1 MPRIRPSPLD
11 CKKDSGRLGARLA
24 SLTLPAYKFAMS
36 VASNAGAAAPAAA
49 LELVVAVAENDVI
62 GRGNQLPWHLPADLR
77 HFKSLTL
84 GKPVLMGRRTY
95 ESIGKALPGRTNI
108 VLSRSAGFSPSDCV
122 VVKSLADARMA
133 AGAEPAL
140 MVIGGAEIY
149 RQCLPLAGRIH
160 LTLIHAQIEDG
171 DTIFAGWRGGNGRR
185 RRTSATKPTT
195 GMRTPTASLPSSGW
209 DPAASV
215 ERREPGADLS
225 FRALEIDVAQGRRCA
240 RRQFVQS
247 SACTVPRWSAVW

>member
-1 MPRIRPSPLD
+1 
-11 CKKDSGRLGARLA
+11 
-24 SLTLPAYKFAMS
+24 MS

-108 VLSRSAGFSPSDCV
+108 VLSRSAEFSPSDCV
-122 VVKSLADARMA
+122 VVKSLADACTA

-160 LTLIHAQIEDG
+160 LTLIHAQIENG
-171 DTIFAGWRGGNGRR
+171 DTIFAGWRGGEWKASSQVRHEADDKNAYAYSFITLE
-185 RRTSATKPTT
+185 RTGA
-195 GMRTPTASLPSSGW
+195 G
-209 DPAASV
+209 SV
-215 ERREPGADLS
+215 S
-225 FRALEIDVAQGRRCA
+225 
-240 RRQFVQS
+240 
-247 SACTVPRWSAVW
+247 